1 MSALALYRA
10 LAAALAWLAFTPV
23 CALEVNLASQ
33 AELESIAGIGP
44 DLATR
49 IIAVRRAK
57 PFDDWNDFRKRV
69 RGVGTSRAARLS
81 TEGLTIRFTD
91 AAIGRIADFATLVNE
106 RTENIGARRLHTV
119 MEKLLDDVSF
129 DAPDLSD
136 KEITIDDAF
145 VDRMLADIVGN
156 NDLSRY
162 IL

>member
-81 TEGLTIRFTD
+81 IEGLTVGGAGYPAAAPAPAAPAPAAPASKPPD
-91 AAIGRIADFATLVNE
+91 AASNASGTADALSPAALSQPKNVATSS
-106 RTENIGARRLHTV
+106 RRLI
-119 MEKLLDDVSF
+119 VSSK
-129 DAPDLSD
+129 PSV
-136 KEITIDDAF
+136 IS
-145 VDRMLADIVGN
+145 
-156 NDLSRY
+156 SRV
-162 IL
+162 